1 MKNDIKKT
9 QHPNS
14 IKCLIYKRKTA
25 PVIGAVNYGG
35 GLRLKL
41 QLRIL
46 EPPDHTKKL
55 PHFRRKCNPL
65 ICTVHFSCF

>member
-1 MKNDIKKT
+1 MFMKNDIKKT

-35 GLRLKL
+35 PCRTRTCDQTVMSGLL
-41 QLRIL
+41 
-46 EPPDHTKKL
+46 
-55 PHFRRKCNPL
+55 
-65 ICTVHFSCF
+65 